1 MIRKLKPTFQAASVD
16 WMITSLTSHKDYT
29 MKRYFHHELLELR
42 SKLILIGEKVS
53 QAGRIAVDGFLESDL
68 SKTTQA
74 IQLDDEIDE
83 LEVEI
88 DRACVRYITLRSPV
102 STDVRLICVAIKASH
117 DLERAGDEA
126 HSIANKTRNIL
137 LRDGKI
143 TDTAAIAEMS
153 LIAFSMMQDAITCFL
168 EEDAAMAQTIIE
180 RDKAVDLLNKQNFKS
195 LSTAN
200 GSNDAE
206 NTTRIETILI
216 SKSIERIADHATNL
230 AEEVIYLLTG
240 AQAHSGD

>member
-1 MIRKLKPTFQAASVD
+1 
-16 WMITSLTSHKDYT
+16 
-29 MKRYFHHELLELR
+29 MKRYFHNELQDLR
-42 SKLILIGEKVS
+42 SKLILIGEKATE
-53 QAGRIAVDGFLESDL
+53 AGRIAVDGFLESDL
-68 SKTTQA
+68 EKTNLA
-74 IQLDDEIDE
+74 VQLDDEIDD

-126 HSIANKTRNIL
+126 HSIAKKTRNIL

-143 TDTAAIAEMS
+143 TDTATISAMS
-153 LIAFSMMQDAITCFL
+153 DIAFSMMQDAITCFL
-168 EEDAAMAQTIIE
+168 EEDVEMAQSIMA
-180 RDKAVDLLNKQNFKS
+180 RDKEVDRLNKQNFKS

-200 GSNDAE
+200 GSNDDE

-216 SKSIERIADHATNL
+216 SKSIERIADHAKNL

-240 AQAHSGD
+240 VQAHSGD